1 MKPRVL
7 VIGCGIIGQV
17 ALHSLAANNK
27 LKNFEIAVLDRFPDS
42 RRFMTLRDL
51 DGSPATWMPGTR
63 ISGFPGG
70 NLNWGKNSSLV
81 ILENKGNWDNLFLED
96 IQKIADNLSKIGF
109 PSLKLKCLSS
119 DLVEDSYPV
128 HENANFSSLR
138 FLEQME
144 LSEINLLNGYAT
156 KVTRLENQKYRVE
169 YRDEHNEVKN
179 IEIDVLLVCAGP
191 IGTQEL
197 LGKSEITKGLPEYIF
212 DHPSFKFGTLRF
224 NRRKLARRGLFGWN
238 RLSFLN
244 DKICYTYL
252 DKEKRIL
259 WTLRLFPR
267 DIMGLSQQWKSLKF
281 QIKKFQVGILFHE
294 VMLFF
299 ASLASGRI
307 LFSKID
313 IEVAIDFLERTDGL
327 RTASYSEE
335 NRIEFLEYPF
345 NEVVIPDKIH
355 EYCRNLVAR
364 LKFGSPDNIEFCHE
378 GRVAIHLI
386 SSSSHHMSTIEK
398 PQDEQL
404 DFTEISPNLYVAGAS
419 IFPESVPGHPTFLG
433 AVTAVYAVQK
443 IFKKLE
449 QIVFDTLN

>member
-1 MKPRVL
+1 
-7 VIGCGIIGQV
+7 
-17 ALHSLAANNK
+17 
-27 LKNFEIAVLDRFPDS
+27 
-42 RRFMTLRDL
+42 
-51 DGSPATWMPGTR
+51 
-63 ISGFPGG
+63 
-70 NLNWGKNSSLV
+70 
-81 ILENKGNWDNLFLED
+81 
-96 IQKIADNLSKIGF
+96 
-109 PSLKLKCLSS
+109 
-119 DLVEDSYPV
+119 
-128 HENANFSSLR
+128 
-138 FLEQME
+138 
-144 LSEINLLNGYAT
+144 
-156 KVTRLENQKYRVE
+156 LENQKYRVE

-267 DIMGLSQQWKSLKF
+267 DIMGLSQQLKSLKF

-307 LFSKID
+307 LFSRID

-345 NEVVIPDKIH
+345 NEVVIPEKVH

-449 QIVFDTLN
+449 QIVSDTLN